1 MSVSIQNIGNHEVK
15 ILSLLDQ
22 IERTTLTPKKTILA
36 QKDAYGIGFVLKNY
50 FKRVESPENA
60 DLFIRNDSEDATFSE
75 NPSPASSVTG
85 VYYRIMKK
93 KPYSKPF
100 SDIPECLAEAMV
112 PERLEDNTLF
122 LKDHP
127 LAAEL
132 RQRLNETSSKG
143 LLTGAKKL
151 DFIHFEEGVCFQ
163 YALGKILETYGI
175 PKEAGKFHDPAARY
189 RMIEIFFTQTSTPS
203 AGDLVVYIRNPANLS
218 SDPSELMHFGIYC
231 GEDLIESK
239 WGTWPVYKH
248 KLFYVPFCYGNHVRY
263 YRLKEGI
270 TPEKLL
276 DELSR
281 TAPGYYERATRDG
294 KNLEAVKEIVAHA
307 LDNRANYG
315 LHDGLSYRIFEDLA
329 GHPECETLMHR
340 YVSFAMDCF
349 FNADGSDIRKA
360 WKIVEPIVMAGFG
373 CKELLNRCRKLLFA
387 SCDKDEQRLIW
398 TFRLLFASKI
408 TDEQQCELFQL
419 LLDGLK
425 SDHLEYRTKTLAVIE
440 NCGVVTFTLNMNTI
454 HENSLVREVLCTA
467 GQGGAVYGERLLSVL
482 NRLITKNSV
491 ESSLKSFNNEILT
504 LSDRV
509 VNTASLQTLID
520 LIILLHEHTE
530 GEKRN
535 QLLRQ
540 AMANFVGKYSTCS
553 DIPPPFYQ
561 CIEDMAKSGTFLDEV
576 LQVFKCIRVSQN
588 ILRTYIMSISA
599 YLNGPDS
606 VAEPVA
612 MYPI

>member
-1 MSVSIQNIGNHEVK
+1 MSVSFQSIVNHEVK

-22 IERTTLTPKKTILA
+22 IERNTLTPKKTILA

-60 DLFIRNDSEDATFSE
+60 DLFIRNDSQDH
-75 NPSPASSVTG
+75 PLGSSVTG

-112 PERLEDNTLF
+112 PARLEDNTLF

-143 LLTGAKKL
+143 LLTGAKQL

-175 PKEAGKFHDPAARY
+175 PKEAGKFHDPLARY
-189 RMIEIFFTQTSTPS
+189 RMIEIFFTQTSTPRV
-203 AGDLVVYIRNPANLS
+203 GDLVVYIRNPANLP
-218 SDPSELMHFGIYC
+218 SDPSELMHFGVYC
-231 GEDLIESK
+231 AEDLIESK
-239 WGTWPVYKH
+239 WGRRAVYKH
-248 KLFYVPFCYGNHVRY
+248 RLFYVPSGYGNHVRY
-263 YRLKEGI
+263 YRLKDGI

-276 DELSR
+276 EELSR

-315 LHDGLSYRIFEDLA
+315 LHDGLSYRIFKDLA
-329 GHPECETLMHR
+329 AHPDCETLMHR
-340 YVSFAMDCF
+340 YVSFVIDCF
-349 FNADGSDIRKA
+349 FNADGDDIRKA
-360 WKIVEPIVMAGFG
+360 WKIAEPIVVAGFG
-373 CKELLNRCRKLLFA
+373 CKEVLNRCRKLLFE
-387 SCDKDEQRLIW
+387 SCDKDDQRLIL

-408 TDEQQCELFQL
+408 TEEQQSELFHL

-425 SDHLEYRTKTLAVIE
+425 SEQLEYRTKTLSVIE
-440 NCGVVTFTLNMNTI
+440 NCGAVAFSLNMNTDQ
-454 HENSLVREVLCTA
+454 ENALVREALSTA

-482 NRLITKNSV
+482 NRLITKNCV

-509 VNTASLQTLID
+509 VNTATLQTLID
-520 LIILLHEHTE
+520 LIILLHDHAE
-530 GEKRN
+530 GGKRD

-540 AMANFVGKYSTCS
+540 AMGNFPGKFSTWCS
-553 DIPPPFYQ
+553 IPRPFYQ
-561 CIEDMAKSGTFLDEV
+561 CIEELAKSGIFLDEIR
-576 LQVFKCIRVSQN
+576 QVFKCIQLSEN
-588 ILRTYIMSISA
+588 ILSTYILSISA

-606 VAEPVA
+606 PAEPIFI
-612 MYPI
+612 YPL